1 MGEWSGRVA
10 FITGG
15 SQGIGRATAELLA
28 AEGASVAVCG
38 LEARR
43 RRGRPCARSPT
54 RVAKPSRVPAN
65 VADAASI
72 GAAVEAA
79 VERYGRLD
87 VLVTSAGI
95 QRYGTSP
102 TRTKRHGTRSSRST

>member
-38 LEARR
+38 LEADVVE
-43 RRGRPCARSPT
+43 ATVRSI
-54 RVAKPSRVPAN
+54 ADAGGEALAVPAN
-65 VADAASI
+65 VAEAASI
-72 GAAVEAA
+72 GAAVDAA

-95 QRYGTSP
+95 QR
-102 TRTKRHGTRSSRST
+102 